1 MNRETPS
8 SSAGGGI
15 WVSFVD
21 GEFDIVLL
29 QCLSQDHCELHL
41 GQQCLPVLLVI
52 ISGEHVMDTTYGR

>member
-1 MNRETPS
+1 
-8 SSAGGGI
+8 
-15 WVSFVD
+15 
-21 GEFDIVLL
+21 VLL